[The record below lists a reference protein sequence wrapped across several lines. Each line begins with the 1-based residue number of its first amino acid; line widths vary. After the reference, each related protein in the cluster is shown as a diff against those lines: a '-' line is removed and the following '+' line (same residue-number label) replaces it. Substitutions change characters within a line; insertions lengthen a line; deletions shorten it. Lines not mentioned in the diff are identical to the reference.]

1 MENSSLLQKSI
12 SKKNDRCQEEE
23 NKLCAIAKTTF
34 INEKGRFRQKR
45 KRKSLEFGYNIRNIF
60 SVKDKTT
67 FFDKD

>member
-12 SKKNDRCQEEE
+12 SKKNDLCQEEE

-45 KRKSLEFGYNIRNIF
+45 KKKIFGHKIRNIF
-60 SVKDKTT
+60 SVKGNAKH
-67 FFDKD
+67 FDKD

>member
-45 KRKSLEFGYNIRNIF
+45 KKKIFGYNIRNIF
-60 SVKDKTT
+60 SVKGKAKL
-67 FFDKD
+67 FDKD

>member
-12 SKKNDRCQEEE
+12 SKKNDLCQEEE

-45 KRKSLEFGYNIRNIF
+45 KRKSLATRIYRNIF
-60 SVKDKTT
+60 SVKGKAKL
-67 FFDKD
+67 FDKD

>member
-12 SKKNDRCQEEE
+12 SKKNDLCQEEE

-45 KRKSLEFGYNIRNIF
+45 KRKSLDTRLETYFRKEQSN
-60 SVKDKTT
+60 T
-67 FFDKD
+67 FCQRLL